1 MPRQRKPY
9 LHLQITRHGKK
20 VWYFRRH
27 HNGPRIR
34 ILGDYNSP
42 EFSAA
47 YDAAYAGQPVSVG
60 RRSRA
65 PSKGTLA
72 WLIDQYRGSNG
83 WAALAVATRSQR
95 DMFFRDMIEKS
106 GSKDIED
113 IDRAAIVAGVTARKD
128 KPNMANVFL
137 GTVRALFDWAVGNQI
152 LETNP
157 CDNVKGLKAPKAS
170 DDDPEA
176 EDGHITWSDEE
187 LARFEQ
193 AYPIATRE
201 RLAYSVFLYTGLR
214 LSDAARLGK
223 QHLQKDGTIKIKT
236 QKRGVTVQMD
246 IVPPLR
252 RALDAGPHGK
262 PEELAFLTAKR
273 SKRAFRAEYLG
284 AWFANAA
291 RAIGLEE
298 RTAHGIRKAAARRYA
313 ENGATVN
320 QLMAIFGWTDPKIAM
335 HYVAM
340 ADRKRLA
347 LDAQRAIAWD

>member
-1 MPRQRKPY
+1 VERRG
-9 LHLQITRHGKK
+9 TRPVRAGLPD
-20 VWYFRRH
+20 RH
-27 HNGPRIR
+27 R
-34 ILGDYNSP
+34 
-42 EFSAA
+42 
-47 YDAAYAGQPVSVG
+47 
-60 RRSRA
+60 RA
-65 PSKGTLA
+65 P
-72 WLIDQYRGSNG
+72 R
-83 WAALAVATRSQR
+83 
-95 DMFFRDMIEKS
+95 
-106 GSKDIED
+106 
-113 IDRAAIVAGVTARKD
+113 
-128 KPNMANVFL
+128 
-137 GTVRALFDWAVGNQI
+137 LFS
-152 LETNP
+152 LP
-157 CDNVKGLKAPKAS
+157 L
-170 DDDPEA
+170 
-176 EDGHITWSDEE
+176 H
-187 LARFEQ
+187 R
-193 AYPIATRE
+193 
-201 RLAYSVFLYTGLR
+201 LR
-214 LSDAARLGK
+214 LTDAARLGK

>member
-1 MPRQRKPY
+1 
-9 LHLQITRHGKK
+9 
-20 VWYFRRH
+20 
-27 HNGPRIR
+27 
-34 ILGDYNSP
+34 
-42 EFSAA
+42 
-47 YDAAYAGQPVSVG
+47 
-60 RRSRA
+60 
-65 PSKGTLA
+65 
-72 WLIDQYRGSNG
+72 
-83 WAALAVATRSQR
+83 
-95 DMFFRDMIEKS
+95 
-106 GSKDIED
+106 
-113 IDRAAIVAGVTARKD
+113 
-128 KPNMANVFL
+128 
-137 GTVRALFDWAVGNQI
+137 
-152 LETNP
+152 
-157 CDNVKGLKAPKAS
+157 VKGLKAPKAS

-193 AYPIATRE
+193 AYPVATRE

-214 LSDAARLGK
+214 LTDAARLGK

-252 RALDAGPHGK
+252 RALDTGPQGK

-284 AWFANAA
+284 TWFANAA
-291 RAIGLEE
+291 RAIGLDQ